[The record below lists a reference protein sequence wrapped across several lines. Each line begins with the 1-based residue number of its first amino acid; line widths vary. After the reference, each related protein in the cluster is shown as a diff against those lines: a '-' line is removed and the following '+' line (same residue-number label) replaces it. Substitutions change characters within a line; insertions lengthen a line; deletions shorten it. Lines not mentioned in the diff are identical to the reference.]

1 MLAKILSKFIFFIFC
16 LLLFDTFLFGEQ
28 KLKREHR
35 LPFGP
40 VIRFLNVVIGF
51 DARIDGLIAD
61 FK

>member
-1 MLAKILSKFIFFIFC
+1 LSNKFASAN
-16 LLLFDTFLFGEQ
+16 LFGEQ